1 VPEDWQSNIVSG
13 KTYDTRDPIG
23 KRLWDR
29 VAQCLATS
37 QLPSTGAVSL
47 PVVNEEEMRYGREY
61 LRRSRLGQGAFRV
74 LVTGAYHR
82 QCAIT
87 DEKTLPALE
96 AAHIKPFASSGPNRV
111 DNGLLMRSD
120 LHRLFD
126 HGYITVTPD
135 YRVEVSPKIRERFEN
150 GPPSPR
156 VSISVTIVGF
166 PLSSTPSCRCASF
179 VLPLHA

>member
-87 DEKTLPALE
+87 GEKTLPAL
-96 AAHIKPFASSGPNRV
+96 SSV
-111 DNGLLMRSD
+111 
-120 LHRLFD
+120 
-126 HGYITVTPD
+126 
-135 YRVEVSPKIRERFEN
+135 
-150 GPPSPR
+150 
-156 VSISVTIVGF
+156 
-166 PLSSTPSCRCASF
+166 
-179 VLPLHA
+179 